1 MEPTV
6 VIKIKVFAESTVES
20 IPDKTAA
27 AADAKS
33 ECYSPSL
40 STWSELGGE
49 TVHRL
54 LTVEVPMQT

>member
-1 MEPTV
+1 VEPTA

-20 IPDKTAA
+20 IPDKPAA

-40 STWSELGGE
+40 ST
-49 TVHRL
+49 
-54 LTVEVPMQT
+54 

>member
-1 MEPTV
+1 VEPTA

-20 IPDKTAA
+20 IPDKPA

-40 STWSELGGE
+40 ST
-49 TVHRL
+49 
-54 LTVEVPMQT
+54 